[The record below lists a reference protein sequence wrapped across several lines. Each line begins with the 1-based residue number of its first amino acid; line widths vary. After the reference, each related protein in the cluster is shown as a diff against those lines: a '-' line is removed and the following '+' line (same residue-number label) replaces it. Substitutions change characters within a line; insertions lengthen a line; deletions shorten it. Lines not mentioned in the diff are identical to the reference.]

1 MESKPTNAQDKR
13 SYASPTLIE
22 YGSMVEITLDET
34 KGKKPDGEFRR
45 IGTIRIPLM
54 SGVS

>member
-13 SYASPTLIE
+13 SYASPTLVE
-22 YGSMVEITLDET
+22 YGSMVEITLDAT
-34 KGKKPDGEFRR
+34 RGKKPDGQFRR

-54 SGVS
+54 SGVV